1 MYACPMCSASADSP
15 SFWRVFPRYTRRC
28 VPRDCCRPS
37 LCETIEEKRMS
48 TSTDTVLEGVDLVK
62 EFIQGGVTLQ
72 VLRGASIKV
81 RAAERIAIVGAS
93 GSGKTT
99 LLQLLGGLDLP
110 TRGTVGIAGSAM
122 NQLNDTE
129 RGRLRNHAVG
139 FVYQFHHLLP
149 EFTALENVA
158 MPLLVRRLSP
168 ADAKEQAGALL
179 SRVGLAER
187 LEHRPSQLSGGE
199 RQRAAVA
206 RALVTRPKLVLADEP
221 TGNLDGKNA
230 AQVFELM
237 LELNRELG
245 TSLVIV
251 THDER
256 LAARLDRVLTLT
268 DGVLVER
275 GAAAA

>member
-1 MYACPMCSASADSP
+1 MTEYPMTNSNA
-15 SFWRVFPRYTRRC
+15 V
-28 VPRDCCRPS
+28 
-37 LCETIEEKRMS
+37 
-48 TSTDTVLEGVDLVK
+48 VLEGVDLYKDFV
-62 EFIQGGVTLQ
+62 QGGVTLQ
-72 VLRGASIKV
+72 VLRGAHIKV
-81 RAAERIAIVGAS
+81 SAGERIAIVGAS

-110 TRGTVGIAGSAM
+110 TRGTVDIAGSAM
-122 NQLNDTE
+122 NKLNDAE
-129 RGRLRNHAVG
+129 RGRLRNTAVG

-168 ADAKEQAGALL
+168 KDAKQQAAALL
-179 SRVGLAER
+179 ERVGLGAR

-268 DGVLVER
+268 EGALVER
-275 GAAAA
+275 GGGV

>member
-1 MYACPMCSASADSP
+1 
-15 SFWRVFPRYTRRC
+15 
-28 VPRDCCRPS
+28 
-37 LCETIEEKRMS
+37 MS
-48 TSTDTVLEGVDLVK
+48 TANNTVLEGVDLVK
-62 EFIQGGVTLQ
+62 EFVQGGVTLQ
-72 VLRGASIKV
+72 VLRGANIRV
-81 RAAERIAIVGAS
+81 QGGERIAIVGAS

-122 NQLNDTE
+122 NQLNDAE

-158 MPLLVRRLSP
+158 MPLLVRRVTP
-168 ADAKEQAGALL
+168 AVARAAAAAILT
-179 SRVGLAER
+179 RVGLAAR
-187 LEHRPSQLSGGE
+187 LSHRPSQLSGGE

-206 RALVTRPKLVLADEP
+206 RALVTRPRLVLADEP
-221 TGNLDGKNA
+221 TGNLDGVNA

-237 LELNRELG
+237 LELNRELK

-256 LAARLDRVLTLT
+256 LAARLDRVLTLV

-275 GAAAA
+275 AAVHV